1 MRNGWPW
8 KFVRYKQL
16 LIHCTSRWRR
26 NLTTYVAKQ
35 SHWRTLL
42 RDYSPTSQPLWMC
55 TGRLVTAATITT
67 SSQHHLQ
74 WLSEISTVL
83 CHFWHSWGHFGG
95 SVDSKSFGWYWQK
108 NKKITRIMHNYVQHD
123 KTKQLNKRHKT
134 SYPELVT
141 SYDIR
146 SVNEVG
152 MFDRFQ
158 VTHAALS
165 FTNITNHNAWSI
177 KSSWSGVWVYKTPK
191 NNKIHPM

>member
-1 MRNGWPW
+1 
-8 KFVRYKQL
+8 
-16 LIHCTSRWRR
+16 
-26 NLTTYVAKQ
+26 
-35 SHWRTLL
+35 
-42 RDYSPTSQPLWMC
+42 
-55 TGRLVTAATITT
+55 
-67 SSQHHLQ
+67 
-74 WLSEISTVL
+74 
-83 CHFWHSWGHFGG
+83 
-95 SVDSKSFGWYWQK
+95 
-108 NKKITRIMHNYVQHD
+108 MHNYVQHD

-177 KSSWSGVWVYKTPK
+177 KSS
-191 NNKIHPM
+191 